1 MNDAEDAMS
10 DVMPAGNRGVISG
23 QALVDF
29 SHLTSPQELAAITRI
44 EGVGAVIV
52 PQSLAAAYA
61 TIPSEGVGGT
71 VYVPDDANVRV
82 HAGPLM
88 VGGDGLGAAQDVLVV
103 VGMLIVTSPVTGALP
118 RRITVVGSVLA
129 PRGSEQAL
137 GPVLDGVGSVVYYRQ
152 AEGQDVKVLTG
163 EVQVSGAMLANPA
176 GQPEDVLL
184 AAGVV
189 VVTGPVTS
197 LGYAQVVVT
206 GQFVAPE
213 ASREVLEPRI
223 EVQGQSAWY
232 RSDNPRVIF
241 EDTSIG
247 PDFFRLLDNPVS
259 LIVLSDLC
267 IAPGVTETM
276 LQEKVTDIVLL
287 GDITAP
293 AALVPVLQVLAAE
306 AHGAIQASDGS
317 GS

>member
-1 MNDAEDAMS
+1 VHAALHAGGDHRVAVGHRLEDRDGAHQR
-10 DVMPAGNRGVISG
+10 PAAGSAVIEVLLIVVSLRCGRRVICRWVVAGLLAGLQHG
-23 QALVDF
+23 QQVVEPLVALV
-29 SHLTSPQELAAITRI
+29 PE
-44 EGVGAVIV
+44 
-52 PQSLAAAYA
+52 
-61 TIPSEGVGGT
+61 
-71 VYVPDDANVRV
+71 
-82 HAGPLM
+82 PL
-88 VGGDGLGAAQDVLVV
+88 VL
-103 VGMLIVTSPVTGALP
+103 TSPVTGALP
-118 RRITVVGSVLA
+118 RRITVVGPVLA

-152 AEGQDVKVLTG
+152 AEGQDVRVLTG

-197 LGYAQVVVT
+197 LAYAQVVVT

-232 RSDNPRVIF
+232 HSDNPRVIF
-241 EDTSIG
+241 EDTWVG
-247 PDFFRLLDNPVS
+247 QDFFRLLDGPVS
-259 LIVLSDLC
+259 LIVLGDLY
-267 IAPGVTETM
+267 IAPDVTEKM

-287 GDITAP
+287 ADITAP
-293 AALVPVLQVLAAE
+293 AALVPVLQVLATD
-306 AHGAIQASDGS
+306 AHGAIRASDAS